1 MWSAMS
7 ENYVVTYAS
16 LKPFFRTAV
25 RDKWLATASSQGH
38 KLENGRVAFQP
49 ERLESGVSDPVE
61 IKSI

>member
-7 ENYVVTYAS
+7 ENYVVTYAL

-38 KLENGRVAFQP
+38 KLENGRVALQP
-49 ERLESGVSDPVE
+49 ERL